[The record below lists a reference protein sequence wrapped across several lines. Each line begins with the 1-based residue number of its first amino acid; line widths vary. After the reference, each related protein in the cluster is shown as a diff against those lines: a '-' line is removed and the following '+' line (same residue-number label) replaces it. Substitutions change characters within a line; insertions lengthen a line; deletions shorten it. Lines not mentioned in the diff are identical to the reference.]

1 MNARLVSRVSESFC
15 FEVARACESAGC
27 ARGHSPDTGSGSG
40 GTERSSRK
48 REGLCGTRTCSYLIF
63 FKRVVVKNKSRVRAC
78 QLALY
83 TRHARSVPNL
93 GEQKP
98 QPHEKPSLAL
108 RPAGTTSRR
117 MNTDSEARLLPGERR
132 LRLW

>member
-1 MNARLVSRVSESFC
+1 MAFQLKRCPVSDFHQLLANYRDGVC
-15 FEVARACESAGC
+15 CR
-27 ARGHSPDTGSGSG
+27 HSIRR
-40 GTERSSRK
+40 RSSRK

-108 RPAGTTSRR
+108 RPAGTTSRQ